1 MVYREDV
8 ERYIDEFELELKEKE
23 DKFFEREFFLFI
35 VSERIVE
42 CEEKLRNY
50 ELKVKEFVL
59 KNLVDLEKKI
69 WEL

>member
-42 CEEKLRNY
+42 C
-50 ELKVKEFVL
+50 
-59 KNLVDLEKKI
+59 
-69 WEL
+69 